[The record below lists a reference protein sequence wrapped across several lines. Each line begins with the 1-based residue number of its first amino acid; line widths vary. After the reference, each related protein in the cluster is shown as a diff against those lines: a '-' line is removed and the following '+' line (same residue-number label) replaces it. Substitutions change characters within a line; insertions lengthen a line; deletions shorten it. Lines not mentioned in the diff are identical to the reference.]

1 MQTAKEITKPKVP
14 NPQPNKLTAQRI
26 LLPGHK
32 VHNPKETTLAVHPQP
47 NLPLHPP
54 ISLAVPPTKA
64 VLLLALKR
72 QPQLIIS

>member
-1 MQTAKEITKPKVP
+1 MQTAEEITKPQVP
-14 NPQPNKLTAQRI
+14 NPQANTLPTERI

-32 VHNPKETTLAVHPQP
+32 VHNPKETALAVHPQP

-64 VLLLALKR
+64 VLLLALE
-72 QPQLIIS
+72 QTNQLIV